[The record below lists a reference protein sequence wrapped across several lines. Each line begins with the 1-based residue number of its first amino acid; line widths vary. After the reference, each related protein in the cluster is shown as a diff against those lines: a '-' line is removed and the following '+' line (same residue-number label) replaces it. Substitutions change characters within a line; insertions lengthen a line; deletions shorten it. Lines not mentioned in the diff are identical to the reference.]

1 MLLRRKRRQKPCRA
15 ALSLVLAAALL
26 TAPSLALSTPV
37 PGVGTLYRESRI
49 SLDDQTELVQTTLQ
63 HASAGRQEERYIEW
77 GPLSGLQTIVAYGDK
92 VSGSALTMS
101 ELHRKLAAANLDV
114 AAIMNGDFFTLSTGE
129 PVGILVT
136 NGILRAS
143 DNYAAAIGFPSGG
156 GAFIAKEPLK
166 ITMSAQIAGTT
177 RDIAIDHVN
186 HTRRES
192 RLVLFTPD
200 FAATTRTDTEG
211 VHVILDIAGSL
222 TIGGMVSG
230 AVHEVVRGKAPAN
243 LTAGRMVLSVDAKGP
258 VDRVAD
264 LIPGT
269 PVTIRVDCA
278 DSRFLSVPYAVGANV
293 KLLTNGQLAEGLGT
307 GTAPRTALGVKSDGT
322 CVYYTVDGR
331 QEGYSAGLSLTDV
344 ARRLQSLGCVDAI
357 NLDGGGSTIL
367 GAKYP
372 GQDALNPMGKP
383 SDGQPRRVAN
393 FIALVNPMPRTG
405 TADRLFVYPPEATV
419 LKNARVAFKGYAT
432 DLNYHTVTTPPLSWW
447 STNRAVGSMDAAGV
461 FTAES
466 AGETLVGA
474 ENLNNYYVYG
484 DAAVR
489 VVDTL
494 DSIRLTHETTGRIL
508 SSLAAAPGEAVNLSA
523 TGFLD
528 NLAVSGQDVCFAWSV
543 TGPVGSVDVNGLFT
557 ASDVR
562 GAIGRITVAYGNVVN
577 SIPVEVGKMPQAVE
591 TFEEKSSRV
600 PEGGD
605 KISFLYER
613 DMDRVQYGRQAG
625 RVTYDFKDMPA
636 DAPPTLTLP
645 VSVPLADRPA
655 YLNLWV
661 FGDNSGNTFGVKVA
675 DTTGQETNLSART
688 LDFAGYQ
695 YVQVALPAGAA
706 RVSGLWVTRAETGA
720 ERGTLYT
727 DHWVA
732 SHQPYNDTQPPL
744 VRIDAADTLSQ
755 PGHAAVEGFV
765 TDDNGAPLRD
775 LDVALRIDGVTQP
788 FSYDRNTGL
797 LQAIPALPDDQW
809 HKLTLEAVDPAG
821 NRSRTGIEVSAAL
834 EPPAPLVRFSDV
846 EDTHWAYRDV
856 AFLDERGILTD
867 FVVEDRV
874 EFRPDRALTRA
885 DMALFIAR
893 MLRLDTDL
901 SAGVTLP
908 FTDADAI
915 PPEAAPA
922 VRALYGMRV
931 IKGKSQN
938 GQLFFDPAA
947 PISRAEFCTI
957 IGRTMA
963 RGYAKIPTNFAD
975 GDTIPAYAKDH
986 IEVLVSLDVIGGYP
1000 NNTMRPQSNITRA
1013 EAAKVL
1019 CRLY

>member
-1 MLLRRKRRQKPCRA
+1 MTLRRKNIRKFCRA
-15 ALSLVLAAALL
+15 AVSLALAAALL
-26 TAPSLALSTPV
+26 IASPQALITPV
-37 PGVGTLYRESRI
+37 SGVGTLYRENRI
-49 SLDDQTELVQTTLQ
+49 SLDDQSDLVLTTLQ
-63 HASAGRQEERYIEW
+63 HISAGRQEERYIEW
-77 GPLSGLQTIVAYGDK
+77 GPLSGLQAVVAYGDK
-92 VSGSALTMS
+92 VSGNALTMS
-101 ELHRKLAAANLDV
+101 ELHRRLTAANLDV
-114 AAIMNGDFFTLSTGE
+114 AAIINGDFFTLSTGE

-136 NGILRAS
+136 DGILRAS
-143 DNYAAAIGFPSGG
+143 DNYAAAIGFPAGG

-166 ITMSAQIAGTT
+166 ITMSAQIGGDI

-211 VHVILDIAGSL
+211 IHVILDVSGSL

-230 AVHEVVRGKAPAN
+230 TVREVVHGKAPAT

-258 VDRVAD
+258 VNRVAD
-264 LIPGT
+264 LTPG
-269 PVTIRVDCA
+269 VSVAIRVDCA
-278 DSRFLSVPYAVGANV
+278 DSRFLSIPYAIGANV

-307 GTAPRTALGVKSDGT
+307 GTAPRTAFGIRGDGT

-344 ARRLQSLGCVDAI
+344 ALRLQSLGCVEAI
-357 NLDGGGSTIL
+357 NLDGGGSTVL

-372 GQDALNPMGKP
+372 GQDALNQMGRP
-383 SDGQPRRVAN
+383 SDGQQRRVAN
-393 FIALVNPMPRTG
+393 FIALVNTMPRTG
-405 TADRLFVYPPEATV
+405 TVDKLFVYPRDVTV
-419 LKNARVAFKGYAT
+419 LKNAKVAFKGYAT
-432 DLNYHTVTTPPLSWW
+432 DLNYHTVTPPPLSWW
-447 STNRAVGSMDAAGV
+447 STNRTVGSMDAAGV
-461 FTAES
+461 FTAAN

-494 DSIRLTHETTGRIL
+494 DSIRLTNEVTGRTL
-508 SSLAAAPGEAVNLSA
+508 SSLAAAPGETIDLAA

-528 NLAVSGQDVCFAWSV
+528 NLAVSGQDICFAWSV
-543 TGPVGSVDVNGLFT
+543 TGPVGDIDVNGRFT
-557 ASDVR
+557 ASDIL
-562 GAIGRITVAYGNVVN
+562 GAVGRITVSYGNVVN
-577 SIPVEVGKMPQAVE
+577 SISVEVGKIPQAAE
-591 TFEEKSSRV
+591 TFEEKSNRL

-613 DMDRVQYGRQAG
+613 DMDRVRYGRQAG
-625 RVTYDFKDMPA
+625 RVTYDFRDMPA
-636 DAPPTLTLP
+636 DAPPTLTL
-645 VSVPLADRPA
+645 SANIPLADRPA

-661 FGDNSGNTFGVKVA
+661 FGDNSGNTFGLKTT
-675 DTTGQETNLSART
+675 DTSGYETDLSVRT

-695 YVQVALPAGAA
+695 YFQIALPANTA

-720 ERGTLYT
+720 EQGTLYT
-727 DHWVA
+727 DQWIT
-732 SHQPYNDTQPPL
+732 SHQPYNDTLPPL
-744 VRIDAADTLSQ
+744 VRIDTADTLLQ
-755 PGHAAVEGFV
+755 PGHAAVEGFA

-775 LDVALRIDGVTQP
+775 ADVTLRVDGVVQP
-788 FSYDRNTGL
+788 FNYDRSTGR
-797 LQAIPALPDDQW
+797 LQALPALPDDQW
-809 HKLTLEAVDPAG
+809 HKLTLEAADPAG
-821 NRSRTGIEVSAAL
+821 NRSRVSVEVSSAL
-834 EPPAPLVRFSDV
+834 EPSIPPVRFSDV
-846 EDTHWAYRDV
+846 EDTHWAYLDV
-856 AFLDERGILTD
+856 AFLDARGILTD
-867 FVVEDRV
+867 FAAEDRV

-893 MLRLDTDL
+893 MLRLNTD
-901 SAGVTLP
+901 AAADVTLP

-922 VRALYGMRV
+922 VRALYEMRV

-963 RGYAKIPTNFAD
+963 QGYQKIPTTFAD
-975 GDTIPAYAKDH
+975 GDTVPAYAKDH
-986 IEVLVSLDVIGGYP
+986 IAVLVSLGVIGGYP
-1000 NNTMRPQSNITRA
+1000 NNTMRPQNNITRA